1 MSVGEAIIAPNSSKN
16 VAMACWDWIISIL
29 TVQWLGVNI
38 CELWLKWLKWIE
50 MDVLLDMIS

>member
-1 MSVGEAIIAPNSSKN
+1 MIGEAIIAPNSSKN

-29 TVQWLGVNI
+29 TIQWLGVNI